1 MSLLMLPQLLV
12 AGVVSGAIYALVG
25 LGLVVVFKAT
35 RVINFAHGSAILL
48 GAYVCVTGVNRFG
61 LSYPVAGLLGILA
74 VTAVGLMVSEL
85 AYRRLLTAPHMI
97 QVLATLA
104 VANIINGAATI
115 IWGAGSY
122 YFPPSERLRPVFST
136 PVVITG
142 QQLLIVAGAV
152 VVMVLLAAFFR
163 WTRWGKAMRALSQ
176 NEMGANLC
184 GIRTSMVFAIAVTM
198 GTALGAIAG
207 ILYAPLTLVDPG
219 FGWLLIKGFA
229 AAALGGLTSLP
240 GAVIGGTIL
249 GICESLW
256 IAVLPAL
263 WAPSLSYLIVIAVLL
278 VKPTG
283 LLGTPAAQKL

>member
-1 MSLLMLPQLLV
+1 MTLLMLPQLLV
-12 AGVVSGAIYALVG
+12 AGVVSGSIYALVG

-35 RVINFAHGSAILL
+35 RVINFAHGSVILL
-48 GAYVCVTGVNRFG
+48 GAYVCVTAVDRFG
-61 LSYPVAGLLGILA
+61 LSYPVAGLLAILA
-74 VTAVGLMVSEL
+74 VTAVGLAVSEL

-115 IWGAGSY
+115 IWGAESY
-122 YFPPSERLRPVFST
+122 HFPPSERLRPVMTT

-142 QQLLIVAGAV
+142 QQVLIIAGAV
-152 VVMVLLAAFFR
+152 VVMALLAAFFR
-163 WTRWGKAMRALSQ
+163 WTRWGRAMRALSQ

-184 GIRTSMVFAIAVTM
+184 GIRTSRVFAIAVTM
-198 GTALGAIAG
+198 GAALGAIAG

-229 AAALGGLTSLP
+229 AAALGGLTSLS
-240 GAVIGGTIL
+240 GAVIGGIIL
-249 GICESLW
+249 GVCESLW

-283 LLGTPAAQKL
+283 LLGTPATQKL